1 MALDQRRRQKKLAKQ
16 RAKRKAK
23 AAAQKPSRQGGMS
36 LGRIAATLEFDLALG
51 APVYECYVADEI
63 FYQEKGQGMGHVVVT
78 RLSGGMVAAGIFLI
92 DAFCLGV
99 KDAFAYFRS
108 RDEFDDMLL

>member
-23 AAAQKPSRQGGMS
+23 AAAQKPYQSSGSSQGRMM
-36 LGRIAATLEFDLALG
+36 ATLEFDLASS
-51 APVYECYVADEI
+51 APIYECYVADDI
-63 FYQEKGQGMGHVVVT
+63 FDQEENRGIGQVIVS
-78 RLSGGMVAAGIFLI
+78 RLSGGQVAAGIFMI

-99 KDAFAYFRS
+99 KDAFA
-108 RDEFDDMLL
+108 